1 MATKIIRKIISKY
14 LCTYRRSL
22 INEKVSLLQFYI
34 FMDKK
39 NTKHQTESAD
49 VFYGFGRRFQ
59 NLQAVFTVFQ

>member
-1 MATKIIRKIISKY
+1 
-14 LCTYRRSL
+14 
-22 INEKVSLLQFYI
+22 
-34 FMDKK
+34 MDKK